1 MKKLFLGI
9 LLILCLSSLAG
20 CSKKNLTID
29 SSKVSEN
36 TIVAKRDGKLQVA
49 TVEDFNK
56 PNYKLAELEE
66 FAKKE
71 ISNYNNKAGGDFV
84 KIDDIHLVND
94 KSKAVM
100 ILSYE
105 GMEQYAS
112 FNKVPA
118 AYFDGG
124 INDYPLTVPD
134 SLISVKGRK
143 PADTKEVFKNN
154 RYKILVMYE
163 PYEIIVDGRIAYY
176 SKGADMITSNKI
188 KGAADGATVVVYRP

>member
-1 MKKLFLGI
+1 MKKIVLGI
-9 LLILCLSSLAG
+9 LMILCLASLAG
-20 CSKKNLTID
+20 CSKKNLSID
-29 SSKVSEN
+29 STKVSKN
-36 TIVAKRDGKLQVA
+36 TIIAKRDGKLQVA
-49 TVEDFNK
+49 TVEAFNK
-56 PNYKLAELEE
+56 SNYKLTELEE

-71 ISNYNNKAGGDFV
+71 ISNYNIKAGGDYI

-100 ILSYE
+100 VLSYE

-112 FNKVPA
+112 FNKVTA

-124 INDYPLTVPD
+124 IKDYPLSVPD
-134 SLISVKGRK
+134 SLNSVKGRK
-143 PADTKEVFKNN
+143 PADTKEVFQNN

-163 PYEIIVDGRIAYY
+163 PYEIIVDGRIAFY
-176 SKGADMITSNKI
+176 SKGAEMITSNKI